1 MVVAVAAEAVE
12 LVSAV
17 VTVDEVGFAVVVVV
31 VGGFDVIFL
40 WLTLLALS
48 LLEYESL
55 VYLPD
60 ASTRCFASYFGMP

>member
-31 VGGFDVIFL
+31 GGFDVIFF

-48 LLEYESL
+48 LLEYDSL